1 MATSFDRWEKD
12 PFFNAAEE
20 VQESADRMEST
31 FRTWV
36 HATKDTSSIWNPNE
50 LRRDLL
56 TTLGT
61 AKWQVNFDHAK
72 CFSTDTYEKRRSIFS
87 FLFIILRKCFVVKC
101 S

>member
-1 MATSFDRWEKD
+1 
-12 PFFNAAEE
+12 
-20 VQESADRMEST
+20 MEST

-72 CFSTDTYEKRRSIFS
+72 CFSTDTYEKRRVSLVMFN
-87 FLFIILRKCFVVKC
+87 LFIFFTILGKCFVVKC